1 MAEILGGLLSSIT
14 PINLLY
20 MFIGT
25 FAGIIIGAL
34 PGLGPTT
41 GIALLIPL
49 TYGMD
54 AIHALLLA
62 AGIYQGAMYGGSITS
77 VLLGIPGTP
86 TNTATCFD
94 GFPMS
99 KKGHS
104 REALGASLTA
114 SAIGGFFSCI
124 ALMFLTP
131 LMSKII
137 LYFGAPEQFMM
148 AMVGLG
154 IIAASSHESLSK
166 GLLIGFFGLLLATI
180 GGDALTGYDR
190 FTFGISYLDDGIDF
204 MTIAVGI
211 FGLSQAIILA
221 EEAKSISG
229 DTRLSGKM
237 SDGVLACFK
246 YWKITLRSSLL
257 GVLLGVTPGAGGSA
271 ASMLA
276 YTTTQT
282 TEPDKETF
290 GTGNIKGV
298 IAPEAANNGTIGS
311 AIIPTLAFGIP
322 GSPTAAV
329 LMGLLMIH
337 NIVPGPRLFLDSGS
351 VLYTFFWG
359 LVWTCIAIV
368 IIGLPLLRFFAKV
381 TVVPYQILVPS
392 IVILCSLGAYSIRGY
407 LFDVILTVFFGVLG
421 YYMKKARYP
430 MVCFVLGLIL
440 GPTAETNL
448 GRSLIIYGNFSF
460 IWNRPITAALAI
472 LLVFVIAYPY
482 IKRMITK
489 CKKTK
494 TENNAEKGGLK

>member
-1 MAEILGGLLSSIT
+1 
-14 PINLLY
+14 
-20 MFIGT
+20 MFMVIGT

-34 PGLGPTT
+34 PGLGPTA

-54 AIHALLLA
+54 TTHALLLA

-99 KKGHS
+99 KNGQS

-114 SAIGGFFSCI
+114 SSIGALFSSL

-154 IIAASSHESLSK
+154 IIAASSHQSLSK
-166 GLLIGFFGLLLATI
+166 GLLIGFFGLALATI
-180 GGDALTGYDR
+180 GGDQMTGLDR
-190 FTFGISYLDDGIDF
+190 FTFGIKYLDDGVEFI
-204 MTIAVGI
+204 TIAVGI

-221 EEAKSISG
+221 EEARTISG
-229 DTRLSGKM
+229 NTKLSGHMMK
-237 SDGVLACFK
+237 GVKACFTN
-246 YWKITLRSSLL
+246 WKITVRSALM

-276 YTTTQT
+276 YTTAQA
-282 TEPDKETF
+282 TEKDGDTF
-290 GTGNIKGV
+290 GQGNIKGV
-298 IAPEAANNGTIGS
+298 IAPEAANNATIGS
-311 AIIPTLAFGIP
+311 AIIPTLSFGIP
-322 GSPTAAV
+322 GSPSAAV

-337 NIVPGPRLFLDSGS
+337 NIVPGPRLFLDAGPT
-351 VLYTFFWG
+351 LYTFFWG
-359 LVWTCIAIV
+359 LVWTCFAIV
-368 IIGLPLLRFFAKV
+368 VIGFPLLRFFAKV

-392 IVILCSLGAYSIRGY
+392 IIVLCSLGAYSIRGY
-407 LFDVILTVFFGVLG
+407 LFDVVITIVFGILG
-421 YYMKKARYP
+421 YYLKKAKYP

-440 GPTAETNL
+440 GPTAESNL
-448 GRSLIIYGNFSF
+448 GRSLIIYGNMSF
-460 IWNRPITAALAI
+460 IFTRPITLALFI
-472 LLVFVIAYPY
+472 LLVFVIVFPLVKQRA
-482 IKRMITK
+482 RN
-489 CKKTK
+489 KK
-494 TENNAEKGGLK
+494 NLHA

>member
-1 MAEILGGLLSSIT
+1 MSSLLSGLLSSFL

-20 MFIGT
+20 MFMGT
-25 FAGIIIGAL
+25 FLGIIIGAL

-54 AIHALLLA
+54 STKALLLA
-62 AGIYQGAMYGGSITS
+62 AGIYQGAIYGGSITS
-77 VLLGIPGTP
+77 ILLGIPGTP

-94 GFPMS
+94 GYPMS
-99 KKGHS
+99 RSGHS

-131 LMSKII
+131 LMSKIV

-166 GLLIGFFGLLLATI
+166 GILAGFFGLILATI
-180 GGDALTGYDR
+180 GTDGMTGYDR
-190 FTFGISYLDDGIDF
+190 FVFGVDQLSDGVQF

-211 FGLSQAIILA
+211 FGLSQALSLT
-221 EEAKSISG
+221 EEAKTISG
-229 DTRLSGKM
+229 NTKLSGKM
-237 SDGVLACFK
+237 FDGVKACFR
-246 YWKITLRSSLL
+246 YWKTTMTGTILGILL
-257 GVLLGVTPGAGGSA
+257 GITPGAGGSA
-271 ASMLA
+271 AAMLS
-276 YTTTQT
+276 YTTAQASDS
-282 TEPDKETF
+282 EKESF
-290 GTGNIKGV
+290 GKGNIRGV

-322 GSPTAAV
+322 GSPSAAV

-337 NIVPGPRLFLDSGS
+337 NIIPGPRLFLDAGPT
-351 VLYTFFWG
+351 LYTFFWG
-359 LVWTCIAIV
+359 LLWTCIAIV
-368 IIGLPLLRFFAKV
+368 LIGLPLLSFFAKV
-381 TVVPYQILVPS
+381 TVVPYQVLVPS
-392 IVILCSLGAYSIRGY
+392 IAILCSIGAFSIRGFM
-407 LFDVILTVFFGVLG
+407 FDVVLTIMFGLLG

-440 GPTAETNL
+440 GPTVESNL
-448 GRSLIIYGNFSF
+448 ARSLIIYGDLSF
-460 IWNRPITAALAI
+460 IWTRPITLALAI
-472 LLVFVIAYPY
+472 ILIFVVVIPY
-482 IKRMITK
+482 VKPIFQRKVK
-489 CKKTK
+489 
-494 TENNAEKGGLK
+494 A

>member
-1 MAEILGGLLSSIT
+1 MSGILTGFFASVT
-14 PINLLY
+14 PINLIFMAL
-20 MFIGT
+20 GT

-54 AIHALLLA
+54 PVKALLLA
-62 AGIYQGAMYGGSITS
+62 AGVYQGAIYGGSITS

-94 GFPMS
+94 GYPMS
-99 KKGHS
+99 KMGRS

-114 SAIGGFFSCI
+114 SAIGGFLSCM

-131 LMSKII
+131 LMSKIV
-137 LYFGAPEQFMM
+137 LFFGAPEQFMM

-154 IIAASSHESLSK
+154 VIAASSHESLSK
-166 GLLIGFFGLLLATI
+166 GLIAGFFGLILATI
-180 GGDALTGYDR
+180 GADQMTGLDR
-190 FTFGISYLDDGIDF
+190 FTFGTMYLDDGIQF
-204 MTIAVGI
+204 MAIAVGV

-221 EEAKSISG
+221 EEAMTVSG
-229 DTRLSGKM
+229 DTKLSGHILG
-237 SDGVLACFK
+237 GVKACFTH
-246 YWKITLRSSLL
+246 WNVTLRASII

-276 YTTTQT
+276 YSTTQALD
-282 TEPDKETF
+282 PDRESYGK
-290 GTGNIKGV
+290 GNIKGV
-298 IAPEAANNGTIGS
+298 IAPEAANNATIGS

-337 NIVPGPRLFLDSGS
+337 NIIPGPRLFIDSGS
-351 VLYTFFWG
+351 TLYTFFWG
-359 LVWTCIAIV
+359 LVWTCFAIV

-381 TVVPYQILVPS
+381 TIVPYQVLVPS

-407 LFDVILTVFFGVLG
+407 IFDVVITFVFGLIG

-430 MVCFVLGLIL
+430 MVCFVLGLVL
-440 GPTAETNL
+440 GPTAESNL
-448 GRSLIIYGNFSF
+448 GRSLLIYGNLSF
-460 IWNRPITAALAI
+460 IYTRPITLTLLI
-472 LLVFVIAYPY
+472 LLILVIVVPLV
-482 IKRMITK
+482 KQHRL
-489 CKKTK
+489 KKISV
-494 TENNAEKGGLK
+494 

>member
-1 MAEILGGLLSSIT
+1 MSGILGGLFTSVL

-20 MFIGT
+20 VLMGT
-25 FAGIIIGAL
+25 FVGIIIGAL

-54 AIHALLLA
+54 PTRALLLA

-77 VLLGIPGTP
+77 VLLGIPGPP

-94 GFPMS
+94 GYPMS
-99 KKGHS
+99 KSGRS

-114 SAIGGFFSCI
+114 SAIGGFFSCL

-131 LMSKII
+131 LMSKIV

-166 GLLIGFFGLLLATI
+166 GILAGFFGLILATI
-180 GGDALTGYDR
+180 GTDGMTGYDR
-190 FTFGISYLDDGIDF
+190 FTFGLDQLSDGVEF

-211 FGLSQAIILA
+211 FGLSQALTLA

-229 DTRLSGKM
+229 NTRLSGSMK
-237 SDGVLACFK
+237 DGVLACFR
-246 YWKITLRSSLL
+246 YWKTTLMGTVY
-257 GVLLGVTPGAGGSA
+257 GVVLGVTPGAGGSA
-271 ASMLA
+271 AAMLSYSTA
-276 YTTTQT
+276 QASD
-282 TEPDKETF
+282 PDKASF
-290 GTGNIKGV
+290 GKGNIKGV
-298 IAPEAANNGTIGS
+298 IAPEAANNATIGS

-337 NIVPGPRLFLDSGS
+337 NIIPGPRLFLDAGPT
-351 VLYTFFWG
+351 LYTFFWG
-359 LVWTCIAIV
+359 LLWTCFAIV
-368 IIGLPLLRFFAKV
+368 IIGLPLLSFFAKV
-381 TVVPYQILVPS
+381 TVVPYQILVPA
-392 IVILCSLGAYSIRGY
+392 IGILCAIGAFSIRGFI
-407 LFDVILTVFFGVLG
+407 FDIVLTLVFAFLG
-421 YYMKKARYP
+421 YYMKKAGYP

-440 GPTAETNL
+440 GPTVESNL
-448 GRSLIIYGNFSF
+448 KRSLIIYGNLSF
-460 IWNRPITAALAI
+460 IWTRPITLVLAI
-472 LLVFVIAYPY
+472 LLVIVVAFPY
-482 IKRMITK
+482 VKPLFKKIKK
-489 CKKTK
+489 
-494 TENNAEKGGLK
+494 

>member
-1 MAEILGGLLSSIT
+1 M
-14 PINLLY
+14 
-20 MFIGT
+20 MIGT

-54 AIHALLLA
+54 TTQALMLA

-94 GFPMS
+94 GYPMS
-99 KKGHS
+99 KSGHS

-114 SAIGGFFSCI
+114 SAVGGFFSCI

-131 LMSKII
+131 LMSKIV
-137 LYFGAPEQFMM
+137 LFFGAPEQFMM

-154 IIAASSHESLSK
+154 IIAASSHQSLSK
-166 GLLIGFFGLLLATI
+166 GILAGFFGLALATI
-180 GGDALTGYDR
+180 GGDEMTGLDR
-190 FTFGISYLDDGIDF
+190 FTFGIPYLEDGVQF

-221 EEAKSISG
+221 EEARSISG
-229 DTRLSGKM
+229 DTKLSGNM
-237 SDGVLACFK
+237 MNGVKAVFQH
-246 YWKITLRSSLL
+246 WKVTLRSSFL
-257 GVLLGVTPGAGGSA
+257 GVVLGVTPGAGGSA
-271 ASMLA
+271 ASMIA
-276 YTTTQT
+276 YSTTQAMDS
-282 TEPDKETF
+282 DKDSY
-290 GTGNIKGV
+290 GKGNIKGV
-298 IAPEAANNGTIGS
+298 IAPEAANNATIGS

-322 GSPTAAV
+322 GSPSAAV

-337 NIVPGPRLFLDSGS
+337 NIVPGPRLFLDAGPT
-351 VLYTFFWG
+351 LYTFFWG
-359 LVWTCIAIV
+359 LVWTCFAIV
-368 IIGLPLLRFFAKV
+368 IIGIPLLQFFAKV

-407 LFDVILTVFFGVLG
+407 MFDVIITILFGILG
-421 YYMKKARYP
+421 YYMKKAHYP

-448 GRSLIIYGNFSF
+448 GRSLIIHENLSF
-460 IWNRPITAALAI
+460 IFKRPITLGLFI
-472 LLVFVIAYPY
+472 LLILVIVVPLVKQHLAKIAKPVV
-482 IKRMITK
+482 K
-489 CKKTK
+489 
-494 TENNAEKGGLK
+494 